1 MSYNKGD
8 IMKIRLDQLAQQL
21 IDDGFSSRE
30 IDSDKLI
37 NKIIQVLADKDFFN
51 NLHDEMTL
59 IEDEKTQPRTK
70 EEYLERI
77 GEF

>member
-1 MSYNKGD
+1 
-8 IMKIRLDQLAQQL
+8 MKIRLEHLAQQL
-21 IDDGFSSRE
+21 IEEGFSSKQ
-30 IDSDKLI
+30 IDSDKLTDR
-37 NKIIQVLADKDFFN
+37 IIEILSDKDFFN

-59 IEDEKTQPRTK
+59 IEEENHPEPTTK

>member
-1 MSYNKGD
+1 
-8 IMKIRLDQLAQQL
+8 MKIRLDYLAQQL
-21 IDDGFSSRE
+21 IEEGFSSKQ
-30 IDSDKLI
+30 IDSDKLTDR
-37 NKIIQVLADKDFFN
+37 IIEILSDKDFFN

-59 IEDEKTQPRTK
+59 IEEENHPEPTTK